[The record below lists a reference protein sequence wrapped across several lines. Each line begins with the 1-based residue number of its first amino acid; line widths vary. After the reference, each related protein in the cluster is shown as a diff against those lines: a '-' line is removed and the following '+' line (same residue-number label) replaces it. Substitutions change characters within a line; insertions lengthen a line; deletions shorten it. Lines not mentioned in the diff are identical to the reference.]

1 MDRKTIELVV
11 PSYNEESCVGLFYDA
26 VNKLFNEQLKAY
38 DFRIIYVDDGSSDST
53 LEKVK
58 KIAADAPEGQVHYIS
73 FSRNLGKEAAIYA
86 GLEHSAGD
94 FVAVMDA
101 DLQHPPAL
109 LIDMLHAI
117 EEEGYDSCGAR
128 REDRKGEG
136 AIKRIFSV
144 AYYHIVNRMTV
155 VELTPGST
163 DFRLMSRR
171 MVDEVLKLTE
181 RERFTKGIFA
191 WVGFKTKWIPY
202 HNVERAAGKSKWS
215 IRGLL
220 HYAASGL
227 LSFARAPLR
236 FAIYLGAVGLLA
248 AFIDLILLIA
258 GGCSAGAFPEAIQ
271 VVIFLLLLFGGLTVM
286 LLGLVG
292 EYLARIL
299 AEAKQRPLYIIRES
313 NYGKSDRK
321 AG

>member
-1 MDRKTIELVV
+1 MERKTVELIV
-11 PSYNEESCVGLFYDA
+11 PSYNEEACVELFYEA
-26 VNKLFNEQLKAY
+26 VRSLFSEQLKAY
-38 DFRIIYVDDGSSDST
+38 DFRLIYVDDGSSDGT
-53 LEKVK
+53 LQKVK
-58 KIAADAPEGQVHYIS
+58 HIAAAAPEGQVHYIS

-136 AIKRIFSV
+136 AVKRIFSA
-144 AYYHIVNRMTV
+144 AYYHIVNQMTT

-163 DFRLMSRR
+163 DFRLMSRQ
-171 MVDEVLKLTE
+171 MVNEVLKLTE
-181 RERFTKGIFA
+181 RERFTKGIFS

-202 HNVERAAGKSKWS
+202 HNVERAAGRSKWS
-215 IRGLL
+215 IRGLI

-227 LSFARAPLR
+227 LSFAKAPLR
-236 FAIYLGAVGLLA
+236 FAIWIGFFALLF
-248 AFIDLILLIA
+248 AFVDFILLVVQ
-258 GGCSAGAFPEAIQ
+258 GCRYGMLPEAVQ
-271 VVIFLLLLFGGLTVM
+271 VAVLLLLLFGGLTVL

-299 AEAKQRPLYIIRES
+299 AETKQRPLYIMKES
-313 NYGKSDRK
+313 NYGESDR
-321 AG
+321 

>member
-1 MDRKTIELVV
+1 MDRKTVELIV
-11 PSYNEESCVGLFYDA
+11 PSFNEEACVGLFYDA
-26 VNKLFNEQLKAY
+26 VRDLFADQLKAY
-38 DFRIIYVDDGSSDST
+38 DFRLIYVDDGSSDGT
-53 LEKVK
+53 LEKIKQIV
-58 KIAADAPEGQVHYIS
+58 AAAPEGQVHYIS

-86 GLEHSAGD
+86 GLEHSTGD
-94 FVAVMDA
+94 YVAVMDA

-109 LIDMLHAI
+109 LIDMIHAI
-117 EEEGYDSCGAR
+117 VDEGYDSCGAR

-144 AYYHIVNRMTV
+144 AYYQIVNRMTV
-155 VELTPGST
+155 VELIPGST
-163 DFRLMSRR
+163 DFRLMTRQ

-181 RERFTKGIFA
+181 RERFTKGIFS

-236 FAIYLGAVGLLA
+236 FAIYLGGLGFLA
-248 AFIDLILLIA
+248 AGIDLIVLIVQCCLWSELPDA
-258 GGCSAGAFPEAIQ
+258 VS
-271 VVIFLLLLFGGLTVM
+271 VVIFLILLFGGMTVM

-313 NYGKSDRK
+313 NYGESDRK

>member
-1 MDRKTIELVV
+1 MGRKTVELVV
-11 PSYNEESCVGLFYDA
+11 PSYNEEACVGLFFDA
-26 VNKLFNEQLKAY
+26 VKKLFTETLTDY
-38 DFRIIYVDDGSSDST
+38 DFKLIYVDDGSSDGT

-58 KIAADAPEGQVHYIS
+58 EIAKNAPEGQVHYIS

-86 GLEHSAGD
+86 GLEHTTGD

-109 LIDMLHAI
+109 LVDMLHAI
-117 EEEGYDSCGAR
+117 VEEGYDSCGAR

-136 AIKRIFSV
+136 AIKRVFSV
-144 AYYHIVNRMTV
+144 AYYHIINRLTT

-163 DFRLMSRR
+163 DFRLMTRQ

-181 RERFTKGIFA
+181 RERFTKGIFS

-202 HNVERAAGKSKWS
+202 HNVERAAGRSKWS

-236 FAIYLGAVGLLA
+236 FALWLGMIGCMA
-248 AFIDLILLIA
+248 AGIDLIVLIVQSISYR
-258 GGCSAGAFPEAIQ
+258 CLPEAIQ
-271 VVIFLLLLFGGLTVM
+271 VVIFLLLLFGGMTVM
-286 LLGLVG
+286 ILGLVG

-299 AEAKQRPLYIIRES
+299 AETKQRPLYIMRES
-313 NYGKSDRK
+313 NYGESDR
-321 AG
+321 

>member
-1 MDRKTIELVV
+1 
-11 PSYNEESCVGLFYDA
+11 
-26 VNKLFNEQLKAY
+26 
-38 DFRIIYVDDGSSDST
+38 
-53 LEKVK
+53 
-58 KIAADAPEGQVHYIS
+58 
-73 FSRNLGKEAAIYA
+73 
-86 GLEHSAGD
+86 
-94 FVAVMDA
+94 MDA

-109 LIDMLHAI
+109 LVDMLHAI

-136 AIKRIFSV
+136 AIKRVFSV
-144 AYYHIVNRMTV
+144 AYYHIINRLTT

-163 DFRLMSRR
+163 DFRLMTRQ

-181 RERFTKGIFA
+181 RERFTKGIFS
-191 WVGFKTKWIPY
+191 WVGFKTKWIAY
-202 HNVERAAGKSKWS
+202 HNVERAAGSSKWS

-227 LSFARAPLR
+227 LSCARAPLR
-236 FAIYLGAVGLLA
+236 FAIWLGMLGCMA
-248 AFIDLILLIA
+248 AGIDLIVLIVQS
-258 GGCSAGAFPEAIQ
+258 CSCGMLPEATQ
-271 VVIFLLLLFGGLTVM
+271 VLIFLVLLFGGMTVM

-299 AEAKQRPLYIIRES
+299 AEAKQRPLYIAKES
-313 NYGKSDRK
+313 NYGESDRK